1 MCSSLHS
8 VHAQAETTSNSS
20 VTGLIFAIGRLG
32 ANYSRRCV
40 HYLVEA
46 YKSPFGQ
53 TSSISLTGKEVKLTT
68 VLWISGGVF
77 MALIL
82 GLAICCTRGKCQ
94 KNTQER
100 SPLSI
105 PHSYPAFPVA
115 ETPPRPEA
123 RVRPF
128 NNQGSVSSREES
140 RPLLSPNN
148 SPTSYSAVENPSG
161 RSDHFV
167 ERLAGQNHSHPI
179 NVQGYNEYL
188 RTAPTLDPNSIT
200 EDRSQWEDLE
210 EIGDLNIPVDDQF
223 QTGYSSL
230 SNEQIDY
237 ATST

>member
-161 RSDHFV
+161 
-167 ERLAGQNHSHPI
+167 
-179 NVQGYNEYL
+179 YNEYL